1 MQLLFFYNPL
11 SKNQNSGINFS
22 PEYDFKIEYNN
33 NSLRLLLDSKKR
45 KDIFKN
51 YKNIVSVSTIVGEN
65 GSGKTTLFKCIL
77 GNTDI
82 QNINIV
88 EEVKNPFIF
97 IFENDGFIEIYKNI
111 SGIQLII
118 DNSVGKY
125 CKYKEYD
132 EREKDPFHDTS
143 IIYYTNSHY
152 EKWAIGDVTCG
163 HIRKIHISPAAE
175 FGFSRQYYNKII
187 THNEYY
193 KPIDICYYW
202 EQKLLEFKTSNGIQ
216 DILDLLFL
224 NKIKDKGICKNL
236 LRNEF
241 KVRFETISNALNYG
255 NSNYLNYKNKNNPW
269 NEDKEV
275 DYEERLF
282 WNAKIIE
289 KKYHELTEKD
299 KFCRYLYYNLLFEFC
314 AYLNIEI
321 PNEIVSI
328 DDAILFIKN
337 NINKLEK
344 RKKYIKAALLEISSL
359 ETIAQCSAR
368 VKNKFD
374 KNDAAYD
381 RSMVFAKGGSAYK
394 SFLMLIDH
402 SFRDEKNGS
411 FLIRY
416 LSIEQYDYSSGQRCL
431 QNIISWL
438 MLLPDLNFIKGNNIE
453 ALHKSIILCID
464 EIDLYLHPE
473 WQRRIINEL
482 INILSIYMPE
492 YKIQIIFSTHSPI
505 CLSDIPVQNC
515 VYLYKENGKYKV
527 KNRDESSQSFGKEIY
542 ALYKDSFFLNNTI
555 GEFSTNYINKIIEK
569 VNTFENKNDENSN
582 EQLELLKEEIEL
594 VGNSLLKQYLQD
606 KLKK

>member
-1 MQLLFFYNPL
+1 MQF
-11 SKNQNSGINFS
+11 
-22 PEYDFKIEYNN
+22 
-33 NSLRLLLDSKKR
+33 
-45 KDIFKN
+45 
-51 YKNIVSVSTIVGEN
+51 
-65 GSGKTTLFKCIL
+65 
-77 GNTDI
+77 
-82 QNINIV
+82 
-88 EEVKNPFIF
+88 
-97 IFENDGFIEIYKNI
+97 
-111 SGIQLII
+111 
-118 DNSVGKY
+118 
-125 CKYKEYD
+125 
-132 EREKDPFHDTS
+132 
-143 IIYYTNSHY
+143 
-152 EKWAIGDVTCG
+152 
-163 HIRKIHISPAAE
+163 
-175 FGFSRQYYNKII
+175 
-187 THNEYY
+187 
-193 KPIDICYYW
+193 
-202 EQKLLEFKTSNGIQ
+202 
-216 DILDLLFL
+216 
-224 NKIKDKGICKNL
+224 
-236 LRNEF
+236 
-241 KVRFETISNALNYG
+241 
-255 NSNYLNYKNKNNPW
+255 
-269 NEDKEV
+269 
-275 DYEERLF
+275 
-282 WNAKIIE
+282 
-289 KKYHELTEKD
+289 
-299 KFCRYLYYNLLFEFC
+299 
-314 AYLNIEI
+314 
-321 PNEIVSI
+321 
-328 DDAILFIKN
+328 
-337 NINKLEK
+337 
-344 RKKYIKAALLEISSL
+344 
-359 ETIAQCSAR
+359 SAR

-381 RSMVFAKGGSAYK
+381 RSMVFTKGGSAYK

-555 GEFSTNYINKIIEK
+555 GEFSTKYINKIIEK
-569 VNTFENKNDENSN
+569 VNSFENKNDENSI
-582 EQLELLKEEIEL
+582 EQLAFLKEEIDL